1 MDTLSRRRLLQC
13 TVGAAA
19 LAGAMTVG
27 LPAEAAGAPVVGS
40 AAGGKPRR
48 HVRDILPMVS
58 NDAIALTIDDG
69 PDPRWTPQVLDLL
82 HRTGVRATFSLI
94 GRQARAYPALVKK
107 IIAEGHGVCNHSM
120 THPQPFGARSA
131 AEVHQQIAD
140 AQSAIVD
147 AGGVAPV
154 LFRAPG
160 GDWTAAVLS
169 AVAGLGLV
177 PLGWDIDPR
186 DWSRPGTATV
196 TSRLLAARP
205 GDILLCHD
213 GGGDRAQ
220 TVESLRT
227 VLPALSRRGLQFVT
241 L

>member
-1 MDTLSRRRLLQC
+1 MLSRRRLFQC

-19 LAGAMTVG
+19 LAGAMAVG
-27 LPAEAAGAPVVGS
+27 LPAAAAGDPVVGS
-40 AAGGKPRR
+40 AGGGRPRR
-48 HVRDILPMVS
+48 HVRDILPAVS
-58 NDAIALTIDDG
+58 TNAIALTIDDG
-69 PDPRWTPQVLDLL
+69 PDPLWTPQILDLL
-82 HRTGVRATFSLI
+82 RRNGVRATFSLI
-94 GRQARAYPALVKK
+94 GRQARAYPALVKR

-120 THPQPFGARSA
+120 THPQPFAARSA

-160 GDWTAAVLS
+160 GDWTAGVLP

-177 PLGWDIDPR
+177 PLGWDVDPR

-196 TSRLLAARP
+196 TSRLLAAQP

-213 GGGDRAQ
+213 GGGSDRAQ